1 MDTFLA
7 ATTAR
12 HHDYRTSSPNFLT
25 SSTVPISP
33 QNLPMLSRREN
44 LSLINGERV
53 QKQDRVE
60 GAGRGVVVMDV
71 KASKEDI
78 FNTLIQFERYAEII
92 PTVRE
97 VNVYRKLSEFR
108 TAVSL
113 FYLFSLDDL
122 FLSGG
127 VQAI

>member
-1 MDTFLA
+1 
-7 ATTAR
+7 
-12 HHDYRTSSPNFLT
+12 
-25 SSTVPISP
+25 
-33 QNLPMLSRREN
+33 MLSRREK

-127 VQAI
+127 VQTI

>member
-1 MDTFLA
+1 
-7 ATTAR
+7 
-12 HHDYRTSSPNFLT
+12 
-25 SSTVPISP
+25 
-33 QNLPMLSRREN
+33 MLSRREK

-113 FYLFSLDDL
+113 FHLFSLDDL